1 MTYPVHAEEPQGFE
15 PDRTHTRGSECQSTG
30 IESLQ

>member
-1 MTYPVHAEEPQGFE
+1 MTYPVRVKEPRGFE
-15 PDRTHTRGSECQSTG
+15 PDRTHTRGSECQPTG